1 MRYLIVVIYILL
13 VACSPQTDPQDIVDK
28 AIETAGGEKFLNST
42 ISFDFR
48 GRHYITKRNGG
59 TFSHERVFKDSI
71 NTIHDFLTNERFYR
85 EINGVKTAVP
95 DSMAV
100 KYTRSVNSTIYFAL
114 LPYGLNDAAVKKK
127 FLGKTTFENQPYFTV
142 EVTFAREGGGE
153 DYNDVFLYWIHEKN
167 FTVDYMAY
175 LYYTDGGGLRFRK
188 AINPRNVNGIL
199 FQDYIN
205 YQPKHDSVTIDQ
217 IENVYK
223 QNLLEELS
231 RIELTNITVQ

>member
-1 MRYLIVVIYILL
+1 MRYLICLVSILAI
-13 VACSPQTDPQDIVDK
+13 ACSSQTDPQDIIDN

-48 GRHYITKRNGG
+48 GRHYITRRNGG
-59 TFSHERVFKDSI
+59 TFSHERVFKDSVS
-71 NTIHDFLTNERFYR
+71 TIHDFLTNEGFYR
-85 EINGVKTAVP
+85 EVNGVKTAIP
-95 DSMAV
+95 DSMAA

-114 LPYGLNDAAVKKK
+114 LPYGLNDPAVKKK
-127 FLGKTTFENQPYFTV
+127 FLGKTSFEDQPYFTI
-142 EVTFAREGGGE
+142 EITFEKEEGGE
-153 DYNDVFLYWIHEKN
+153 DFNDVFLYWIHEKN

-188 AINPRNVNGIL
+188 AFNPRKVNEIL

-205 YQPKHDSVTIDQ
+205 YQPKDDSVSIDK
-217 IENVYK
+217 IENAYK

-231 RIELTNITVQ
+231 RIELTNITVN

>member
-1 MRYLIVVIYILL
+1 MRYLIVVISILL
-13 VACSPQTDPQDIVDK
+13 IACSSQTDPQDIVDK
-28 AIETAGGEKFLNST
+28 AIETAGGEKFLNSA

-59 TFSHERVFKDSI
+59 TFSHERVFKDSLK
-71 NTIHDFLTNERFYR
+71 TTHDFLTNEGFYR

-127 FLGKTTFENQPYFTV
+127 FLGKTTFENQSYFTV
-142 EVTFAREGGGE
+142 EVTFAKEGGGE
-153 DYNDVFLYWIHEKN
+153 DFNDVFLYWIHEKN

-199 FQDYIN
+199 FHDYIN
-205 YQPKHDSVTIDQ
+205 YQPKDDSVTINQ
-217 IENVYK
+217 IETVYK

-231 RIELTNITVQ
+231 RIELTNITVD